1 MNTKALEALTA
12 KQPDEYSCYARR
24 IAAMCQERCP
34 KYLRPR
40 PDTAW
45 NMLAWYLIQNAD
57 FRIFMAKRGI
67 AGLARFVATVID
79 IWGYWI
85 NAGK

>member
-12 KQPDEYSCYARR
+12 KEPDEYSCYARL

-40 PDTAW
+40 PDTVW
-45 NMLAWYLIQNAD
+45 NMLAWYMTQSGP
-57 FRIFMAKRGI
+57 FREFLEPRGFQGI
-67 AGLARFVATVID
+67 ARFVATAID
-79 IWGYWI
+79 IWGYWL
-85 NAGK
+85 NEK